1 MDIDELGER
10 ITAGETWEAE
20 ILSVTP
26 MIYIVRL
33 LSGERTVPLQENG
46 SNRVF
51 RNIIEAGK
59 ALAASGLQAGYLVHE
74 SVDDE
79 MTAGGAF
86 GSSSTRTPIHFY
98 GEED

>member
-1 MDIDELGER
+1 MDIEELGQR
-10 ITAGETWEAE
+10 ITDGETWEAE

-33 LSGERTVPLQENG
+33 LSDGRTVPLQEDG

-51 RNIIEAGK
+51 RNVMDAGK

-79 MTAGGAF
+79 MSSGGAF